1 MIGRRGQHGVAF
13 SASVLVEIAQ
23 HHGLLSKE
31 ILERMFTLSI
41 IKWCIVVTHAWV
53 VGALALCI
61 FKRIVDLLGERDSI
75 IDKSF

>member
-23 HHGLLSKE
+23 HHGLLSQE
-31 ILERMFTLSI
+31 ILERMLALSV
-41 IKWCIVVTHAWV
+41 WTVVVTHAWV

-61 FKRIVDLLGERDSI
+61 FKRVVDLLRERHSI